1 MKHILKISG
10 YILLGIMLLLYIS
23 FLFIIPKTIN
33 LNVYKPQLQK
43 IVKDNTDLTLDFD
56 KVEVITSPWLE
67 AGVKSK
73 KYFCK
78 IT

>member
-67 AGVKSK
+67 AGVKA
-73 KYFCK
+73 K
-78 IT
+78 IFL